1 MALQVRNELSPR
13 LCVFSEG
20 AAGSVGNLMQKTA
33 SEAESAKSNVIETT
47 IPERLDRLPF
57 GRFHILVIAAL
68 GITWILDGL
77 EVTVVGA
84 IAGALK
90 DSHTLKF
97 TNTDIGL
104 ASSAYLAGAVIG
116 AIFFG
121 WLTDRLGRK
130 KLFFITLAT
139 YMLATIATAFS
150 WNLASFAFF
159 RFFTGAGIGGEYTAV
174 NSTIQELMPARLRGW
189 IDLTVNGSFWLGA
202 ALGAVGA
209 TVLLDGSLFSPEIG
223 WRFAFAVG
231 GGLSIVIFVMRLWIP
246 ESPRWLITHGRAKE
260 ADNIVDDIEAEF
272 EHAGYKWNR
281 TDLKP
286 VQLKA
291 RTHTPPGEVATA
303 IFKTNRDR
311 AIVGFTLMAA
321 QAYFYNAIFFTYALV
336 LSSFYSVPT
345 DRIGL
350 YILPFAAGNFLG
362 PLFIGRL
369 FDTWGRRPM
378 LILTYGFSGILLA
391 ATGYLFAADLVS
403 TWQLTAAWVVVFFFG
418 SAAASSAYLT
428 VSESF
433 PLEVRALAIA
443 IFYAVGTGVGGI
455 VGPYFLGH
463 LIDTGSR
470 DSVLI
475 GYLIGAFLMVLAA
488 CVAALK
494 AVAAERKP
502 LEEVARPLS
511 AAD

>member
-1 MALQVRNELSPR
+1 
-13 LCVFSEG
+13 
-20 AAGSVGNLMQKTA
+20 MQETI
-33 SEAESAKSNVIETT
+33 SDAKAQTSGIVETT
-47 IPERLDRLPF
+47 IPQRLDRLPF
-57 GRFHILVIAAL
+57 GRFHVLVIAAL

-77 EVTVVGA
+77 EVTLVGA

-90 DSHTLKF
+90 ESPSLKF

-104 ASSAYLAGAVIG
+104 ASSAYLAGAVLG
-116 AIFFG
+116 ALFFG

-130 KLFFITLAT
+130 KLFFITLTT

-174 NSTIQELMPARLRGW
+174 NSTIQELVPARFRGW
-189 IDLTVNGSFWLGA
+189 TDLTINGSFWIGA
-202 ALGAVGA
+202 AIGAAGSIP
-209 TVLLDGSLFSPEIG
+209 LLDGSLWSPDFG
-223 WRFAFAVG
+223 WRLAFAIG
-231 GGLSIVIFVMRLWIP
+231 GGISVIIFAMRLWIP
-246 ESPRWLITHGRAKE
+246 ESPRWLITHGRGEE
-260 ADNIVDDIEAEF
+260 ANRIVEGIEKDF
-272 EHAGYKWNR
+272 EREGYSWDR
-281 TDLKP
+281 GALKP
-286 VQLKA
+286 SQHKA
-291 RTHTPPGEVATA
+291 RTHTPLLEVATA

-311 AIVGFTLMAA
+311 AIVGFSLMAA

-336 LSSFYSVPT
+336 LSSFYDVPS

-350 YILPFAAGNFLG
+350 YLLPFAAGNFLG
-362 PLFIGRL
+362 PLLIGRL

-378 LILTYGFSGILLA
+378 LILTYGASGLLLVG
-391 ATGYLFAADLVS
+391 TGYLFAANLVS
-403 TWQLTAAWVVVFFFG
+403 TWQLTLAWVVVFFFG

-443 IFYAVGTGVGGI
+443 LFYAVGTGVGGI

-470 DSVLI
+470 DSVFI
-475 GYLIGAFLMVLAA
+475 GYLIGAVLMMIAA
-488 CVAALK
+488 AVAAFK

-502 LEEVARPLS
+502 LEDVARPLS